1 MPNKRHHDIAGIG
14 FAIGFVALGV
24 AALYGSRE
32 MSPLGSVFPRTV
44 AGALIVFA
52 FAYIVEALLR
62 GVEQPARSQSE
73 STLRRALLVGCMLGW
88 ALLLTVLG
96 FVVSSV
102 IGFALL
108 SAVASY
114 QRWTWKRTLLYL
126 FANAVVVLGFF
137 ALFHY
142 ALLVPLPKGL
152 LF

>member
-14 FAIGFVALGV
+14 FAIGFVALG
-24 AALYGSRE
+24 AGALYGTRE

-52 FAYIVEALLR
+52 IAYIVEALLR
-62 GVEQPARSQSE
+62 DVELPARSKSE
-73 STLRRALLVGCMLGW
+73 STLRRALLVGFMLAW

-102 IGFALL
+102 LGFALL
-108 SAVASY
+108 SAAASY
-114 QRWTWKRTLLYL
+114 ERWTLKRAFLYL

-137 ALFHY
+137 ALFQY
-142 ALLVPLPKGL
+142 ALLVPLPKGS